1 MKRICGI
8 IALSLVLALTAFNVS
23 AEPPPRPSDWGAVTP
38 IFDCSIDTLPGV
50 QGECRVFI
58 DSTGL
63 MWTVFWDSPGEIKF
77 IRSFTQAPYE
87 YIYERTVEP
96 VGIDT

>member
-8 IALSLVLALTAFNVS
+8 IALSLILALTAFNVS

-58 DSTGL
+58 DSTGR
-63 MWTVFWDSPGEIKF
+63 MWTVFWDRPGEIKF

-87 YIYERTVEP
+87 YIYERIVEP
-96 VGIDT
+96 IGIDT

>member
-1 MKRICGI
+1 MRTL
-8 IALSLVLALTAFNVS
+8 IALSLALLLLFPSNPAQ
-23 AEPPPRPSDWGAVTP
+23 AEPPPRPSDWLAVTP
-38 IFDCSIDTLPGV
+38 IFDCSIDTVPGV

-58 DSTGL
+58 DSGGL
-63 MWTVFWDSPGEIKF
+63 MWTVFWDSPGEIML

-96 VGIDT
+96 IGIDA